1 MSHFLL
7 YRYTHGHHFS
17 FCGTKVLNR
26 RYLLSDLIYSVYMGC
41 TWFLFFSLSREH
53 EIYYAQKASETSE
66 ISSLCKASKFILKKA
81 EKNAQMGDILR
92 FFAIF
97 VLCVMQNIH
106 TTSVYLPTGSYK
118 MTLKKWAYLH
128 TQGYLALSICVAL
141 SDFFRELFSKS
152 ITLPQPQA
160 E

>member
-1 MSHFLL
+1 MVIISASVALKYLTGDISFL
-7 YRYTHGHHFS
+7 TWS
-17 FCGTKVLNR
+17 
-26 RYLLSDLIYSVYMGC
+26 IQC
-41 TWFLFFSLSREH
+41 TWVVHGSYFFSLSREH

-118 MTLKKWAYLH
+118 MTLKKWVYLH